1 MIGVGPVLAI
11 FVLSATPGLPG
22 RGAPEPARKAAANPI
37 APAVDLGR
45 KWGVITSVRRTPEHN
60 RAVGGAR
67 NSFHLHGRALDI
79 ARRPGVR
86 HADIDAAYRKAGYV
100 LIESLDEGDHSHFA
114 FGLIGELAKLAPAK
128 AAEIASVVEPECKA
142 EADPALIAR
151 RRPDRSGR
159 CSFAPEP
166 PPRLRPLE
174 PAL

>member
-1 MIGVGPVLAI
+1 MIGVGPVLAML
-11 FVLSATPGLPG
+11 VLSGTPELPG
-22 RGAPEPARKAAANPI
+22 RRPAQPPVKAASAPI
-37 APAVDLGR
+37 APAVDLGK
-45 KWGVITSVRRTPEHN
+45 KWGVITSVRRSPEHN

-86 HADIDAAYRKAGYV
+86 HADIDAAYRKAGYM

-114 FGLIGELAKLAPAK
+114 FGLIGELAKLAPVK

-142 EADPALIAR
+142 EADPVLMAR

-159 CSFAPEP
+159 CAFAPEP

-174 PAL
+174 PAP